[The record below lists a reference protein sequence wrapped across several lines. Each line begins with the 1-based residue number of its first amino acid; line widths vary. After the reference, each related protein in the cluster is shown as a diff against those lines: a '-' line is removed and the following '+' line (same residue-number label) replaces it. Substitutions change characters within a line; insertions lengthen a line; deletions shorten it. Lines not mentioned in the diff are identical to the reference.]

1 MNKLIARDIASI
13 ETDIA
18 RYTEIVKKNSDL
30 KAENNKMEYFINR
43 IKDIE
48 NSTTKTSDI
57 LTKINSYV
65 PKEIT
70 FMSLSFSNSGSINI
84 TGESDTYNAI
94 PEFLANLEMSEEFRN
109 VTISYINPI
118 EKTIEVSTSS
128 KENTNLSTR
137 NTLLP
142 VAMTGSFD
150 IWEEIVLVADAL
162 NENSDSNNTNGVGD
176 GNWINGKNTGGN
188 SNNTNSTG
196 SSNSTTITNTVTK
209 YSFSISIEGVSKDGS
224 KAKETE

>member
-1 MNKLIARDIASI
+1 MKKLIGVIFAILITVFAVMPNAYAEVQKDYGNLDMSRWVLLG
-13 ETDIA
+13 
-18 RYTEIVKKNSDL
+18 RTEDSDVLIDKKSVDYYIDYKDDL
-30 KAENNKMEYFINR
+30 LCNFW
-43 IKDIE
+43 
-48 NSTTKTSDI
+48 
-57 LTKINSYV
+57 V
-65 PKEIT
+65 CH
-70 FMSLSFSNSGSINI
+70 FSNN
-84 TGESDTYNAI
+84 ENKYR
-94 PEFLANLEMSEEFRN
+94 LEN

-176 GNWINGKNTGGN
+176 GNWINVKNTGGN